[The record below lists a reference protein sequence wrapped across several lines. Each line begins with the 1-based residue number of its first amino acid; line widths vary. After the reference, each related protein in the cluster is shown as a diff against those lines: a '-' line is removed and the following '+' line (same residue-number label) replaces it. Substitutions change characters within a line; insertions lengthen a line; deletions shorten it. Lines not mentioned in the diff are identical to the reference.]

1 MSKTISLT
9 GKDSPSPENTVRE
22 TPLEKEKQKRVI
34 THTKKWV
41 FTETDYETA
50 NQLHLIRD
58 ILSSGYTNH
67 NHNDNSHRIILQQIN
82 QKIAGYKAQDIAKSI
97 YDPGHFITV
106 DRVIELLQDSELQC
120 HYCKKDIKVLY
131 EVVRDPLQWTLDRID
146 NDYGHNDGNLFI
158 SCLSCNLRRKTI
170 DHGRYE
176 LTKICTNV
184 VKLS

>member
-1 MSKTISLT
+1 MSKTIVLPSN
-9 GKDSPSPENTVRE
+9 DSPSPENTSRE
-22 TPLEKEKQKRVI
+22 TALEKEKQKRVI
-34 THTKKWV
+34 THTKKWI
-41 FTETDYETA
+41 FTETDYATA
-50 NQLHLIRD
+50 TQLHIIRN
-58 ILSSGYTNH
+58 ILSGGDTNT
-67 NHNDNSHRIILQQIN
+67 HRIILQQIN

-97 YDPGHFITV
+97 YNPDQFISLKS
-106 DRVIELLQDSELQC
+106 VIQLLLESDLQC

-170 DHGRYE
+170 YHERYE